1 MYTTLF
7 TTEALKTCT
16 GRGSGLRYIITKGVQ
31 LVYHGSFGGQALP
44 KKGSRAMNVPRR
56 QATSVLT
63 KHSMPF
69 SAMLLGQ
76 QFSAP
81 PGRLAQ
87 SHPSHAPQMLSQQT
101 VPSLFRMPL
110 AHKSSAGA
118 GGVGGGTKGMP
129 RTAEHTAGASSMQE
143 TQKSKQHGRDE
154 PVGNARQ
161 DGSQLQVPPPKMPPQ
176 NSPPRGVRLQAPDPE
191 SGANGFGKVASNV
204 AGSVPQN
211 STPQEQVL
219 TQPKSALKKST
230 ATSQA
235 PALAVMSAALQ
246 LGSAGLPGAPK
257 TASH

>member
-1 MYTTLF
+1 MCRGGRRRRCSRSIPCRSRRCSWGSNSPRLRGGWRNRTRRCGERRVLVRSCLGRARPLSLLLSLF
-7 TTEALKTCT
+7 L
-16 GRGSGLRYIITKGVQ
+16 SSY
-31 LVYHGSFGGQALP
+31 
-44 KKGSRAMNVPRR
+44 
-56 QATSVLT
+56 
-63 KHSMPF
+63 
-69 SAMLLGQ
+69 
-76 QFSAP
+76 
-81 PGRLAQ
+81 
-87 SHPSHAPQMLSQQT
+87 HAPQMLSQQT